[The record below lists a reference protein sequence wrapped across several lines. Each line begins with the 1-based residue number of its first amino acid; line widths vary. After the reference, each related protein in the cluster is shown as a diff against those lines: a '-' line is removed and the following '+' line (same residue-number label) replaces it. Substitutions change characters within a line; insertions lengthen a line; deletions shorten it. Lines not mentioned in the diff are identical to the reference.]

1 VSDEAIFNK
10 QGLLRFA
17 RNDREAQ
24 LNAIAF
30 ARGKKQKGTFMI
42 FPKLTVSVLP
52 LLFLVTISATA
63 YAGAISNIAAINGAG
78 LSYEIQGEGPPLV
91 LLNDGILDKRMWDD
105 QVKAF
110 AAHYQVIRYDF
121 RGWGKS
127 SPPQAPFSPIDD
139 LYALLTYLHI
149 EKAAL
154 VGSFV
159 GGGVAIDFAI
169 EHPDMVAQVVVMT
182 PLLHGFRY
190 SAATESWSQTWYAVA
205 RSGDKTRLLHMYMDN
220 PTLGRRL
227 KDNAAARKRLESILM
242 DNFSVYRTDFSQ
254 LLLDVDPPALH
265 LLSAVR
271 TPTLIITGDN
281 VNPDLRIIMEML
293 QRGVYDSRRVVI
305 PQTGHLANIEKP
317 EEFNRIV
324 LEWLGK
330 QHRGNENFISM

>member
-1 VSDEAIFNK
+1 
-10 QGLLRFA
+10 
-17 RNDREAQ
+17 
-24 LNAIAF
+24 
-30 ARGKKQKGTFMI
+30 MI
-42 FPKLTVSVLP
+42 FIRIIRITFLFILVIILP
-52 LLFLVTISATA
+52 ALSTPGHAVV
-63 YAGAISNIAAINGAG
+63 ISNIAAVNGAE
-78 LSYEIQGEGPPLV
+78 LSYEIQGEGPALV

-110 AAHYQVIRYDF
+110 AARYRVIRYDF

-127 SPPQAPFSPIDD
+127 STPREPFSLVDD

-169 EHPDMVAQVVVMT
+169 EHPDMVEQVVVMT

-205 RSGDKTRLLHMYMDN
+205 RSGDTTRLLHMYMDN

-227 KDNAAARKRLESILM
+227 KETPTLRKRLEAMLL
-242 DNFSVYRTDFSQ
+242 DNFAVYRTDFSQ
-254 LLLDVDPPALH
+254 LLLGADPPALH
-265 LLSAVR
+265 LLPAVR
-271 TPTLIITGDN
+271 APTLIVTGDN
-281 VNPDLRIIMEML
+281 VNPDIRIIMAML
-293 QRGVYDSRRVVI
+293 QRGIRDARRVSI
-305 PQTGHLANIEKP
+305 AHTGHLANIEKP

-324 LEWLGK
+324 LEWLHK
-330 QHRGNENFISM
+330 QQHSEEKFISM

>member
-1 VSDEAIFNK
+1 MFHQYINFVKMFLALF
-10 QGLLRFA
+10 F
-17 RNDREAQ
+17 
-24 LNAIAF
+24 
-30 ARGKKQKGTFMI
+30 
-42 FPKLTVSVLP
+42 VLP
-52 LLFLVTISATA
+52 FSSHAGVISQ
-63 YAGAISNIAAINGAG
+63 IAAVNGAG

-110 AAHYQVIRYDF
+110 AAHYQVIRHDF
-121 RGWGKS
+121 RGWGQSS
-127 SPPQAPFSPIDD
+127 SPQEPFSLVDD

-149 EKAAL
+149 EKATL

-169 EHPDMVAQVVVMT
+169 EHPDMVEQVVVMT

-205 RSGDKTRLLHMYMDN
+205 RSGDKERLLHMYMDN
-220 PTLGRRL
+220 PALGRRL
-227 KDNAAARKRLESILM
+227 KETPALRKRLEAMLL
-242 DNFSVYRTDFSQ
+242 DNFAVYRTDFSQ
-254 LLLDVDPPALH
+254 LLLGADPPALH
-265 LLSAVR
+265 LLPAVR

-281 VNPDLRIIMEML
+281 VNPDIRIIMEML

-324 LEWLGK
+324 LAWLNK
-330 QHRGNENFISM
+330 QRRGNEKFISM

>member
-1 VSDEAIFNK
+1 
-10 QGLLRFA
+10 
-17 RNDREAQ
+17 
-24 LNAIAF
+24 
-30 ARGKKQKGTFMI
+30 MI
-42 FPKLTVSVLP
+42 SIRI
-52 LLFLVTISATA
+52 LFLFTLLIILSASSTRGHADSIST
-63 YAGAISNIAAINGAG
+63 IAAINGAG

-110 AAHYQVIRYDF
+110 AARYRVIRYDF

-127 SPPQAPFSPIDD
+127 STPQEPFSLVDN
-139 LYALLTYLHI
+139 LYALLTYLRI
-149 EKAAL
+149 EKATL

-169 EHPDMVAQVVVMT
+169 EHPDMVEQVVVMT

-205 RSGDKTRLLHMYMDN
+205 HSGDTTRLLHMYMDN

-227 KDNAAARKRLESILM
+227 KETPALRKRLEAMLL
-242 DNFSVYRTDFSQ
+242 DNFAVYRTDFSQ
-254 LLLDVDPPALH
+254 LLLGADPPALH
-265 LLSAVR
+265 LLPAVR
-271 TPTLIITGDN
+271 APALIVTGDN
-281 VNPDLRIIMEML
+281 VNPDIRIIMAML
-293 QRGVYDSRRVVI
+293 QRGIRDARRVSI
-305 PQTGHLANIEKP
+305 AHTGHLANIERP

-330 QHRGNENFISM
+330 QPRGNEHFISM